1 MKISAVA
8 CREGDARN
16 RTQVLFK
23 QLQINNMISQLFYAQ
38 TLCLMPTRLVVDVN
52 KPCFEMEGRQL
63 SVSSCQITVLL
74 VYRSPSSTEIDD
86 DIVLRVLRTAT
97 LHGECLVPHLQFIF
111 QQINEEFL
119 HEAATSP
126 THHRKGHFPSTP
138 DLVFSKYSSSSAH
151 SLS

>member
-8 CREGDARN
+8 CWEGDARN
-16 RTQVLFK
+16 RTQILFK
-23 QLQINNMISQLFYAQ
+23 QLQITNMISQQ
-38 TLCLMPTRLVVDVN
+38 TLFLMPTRPVIDVN
-52 KPCFEMEGRQL
+52 NPCIEMEGCQL
-63 SVSSCQITVLL
+63 SVPSRHIIILL
-74 VYRSPSSTEIDD
+74 VYRSPPSTETHD

-97 LHGECLVPHLQFIF
+97 RLHGECLVPHLQFIF

-119 HEAATSP
+119 HQAATSP